1 MLRIQGTFMGKTYEE
16 PTIVSMESIAKAFGV
31 ELPSD
36 KAPKMLR
43 MAGIV
48 ERDLAGERRVAA
60 SRGIPRVME
69 LQDPESGEYFTLHY
83 AQRGVTGI
91 EAVNVRLINEVTP
104 FTTKT
109 AERYLYMVL
118 SPLCSNGVNANIN
131 KRSRYEIYD
140 PEAQARQ
147 EALRF
152 NALETV
158 SKEIYSAPFYAL
170 RVKAAGISVKG
181 QRADG
186 SLDAEYQTRARLHHL
201 ASSDI
206 EAFMNSWK
214 SESTWGE
221 GLLRIAIKDNFLD
234 QIKMRGIF
242 GWHWNKGPRF
252 QSLICQINPAYDAF
266 QQLRDASEAD
276 KEVFAIITKLIEP
289 KDKVIPVEKKEEE
302 KLVKQLGHDELIS
315 EAIEKGILSYNGTKM
330 HVKFL
335 KGRGPGKILIDNKT
349 DEEWMDSLKAKVMSD
364 RSLRDEIVTALTS
377 K

>member
-1 MLRIQGTFMGKTYEE
+1 MGKTYEE
-16 PTIVSMESIAKAFGV
+16 PTIVSMESVAKAFGV

-36 KAPKMLR
+36 SSPKMLR

-69 LQDPESGEYFTLHY
+69 LQDPETGEFFTLHY
-83 AQRGVTGI
+83 QQRGVTGI

-131 KRSRYEIYD
+131 KRPRFEIYD

-206 EAFMNSWK
+206 ESFMNAWK
-214 SESTWGE
+214 SEATWNE
-221 GLLRIAIKDNFLD
+221 GLLRIAIKDNMLD

-242 GWHWNKGPRF
+242 GWHWNKGPRH
-252 QSLICQINPAYDAF
+252 QSLICQINPSYEAF
-266 QQLRDASEAD
+266 QQLRDAAEAD
-276 KEVFAIITKLIEP
+276 KEVYAIISKLIEP
-289 KDKVIPVEKKEEE
+289 KEKPVPQEQ
-302 KLVKQLGHDELIS
+302 KQLVRETTQLSNEELIS
-315 EAIEKGILSYNGTKM
+315 KSIEKGILSYNAVKM
-330 HVKFL
+330 HVKFT

-349 DEEWMDSLKAKVMSD
+349 EEEWMESLMAKVVSD
-364 RSLRDEIVTALTS
+364 RNLREEIVEALTS